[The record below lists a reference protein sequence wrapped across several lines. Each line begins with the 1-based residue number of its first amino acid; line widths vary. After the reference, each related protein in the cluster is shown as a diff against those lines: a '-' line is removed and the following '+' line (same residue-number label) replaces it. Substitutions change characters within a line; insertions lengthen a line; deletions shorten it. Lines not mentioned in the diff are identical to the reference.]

1 LLGNEDIAP
10 AWSKNVSSSVTIN
23 AIDDMIKIEEH
34 PLNLESG
41 VTP

>member
-1 LLGNEDIAP
+1 LLDDEDMAP

-34 PLNLESG
+34 LLNLESG
-41 VTP
+41 VMP